1 MNAGGL
7 NCAICESANC
17 GESSWYLVIENRWQD
32 RLKILNWNRT
42 LALRA
47 GMISTCGTGH
57 LMQLVTRWIT
67 TGSLGGVNGLPPLN
81 PELSAL
87 IRERL

>member
-32 RLKILNWNRT
+32 RLKILN
-42 LALRA
+42 
-47 GMISTCGTGH
+47 GT
-57 LMQLVTRWIT
+57 
-67 TGSLGGVNGLPPLN
+67 
-81 PELSAL
+81 
-87 IRERL
+87 ERSRFAPA